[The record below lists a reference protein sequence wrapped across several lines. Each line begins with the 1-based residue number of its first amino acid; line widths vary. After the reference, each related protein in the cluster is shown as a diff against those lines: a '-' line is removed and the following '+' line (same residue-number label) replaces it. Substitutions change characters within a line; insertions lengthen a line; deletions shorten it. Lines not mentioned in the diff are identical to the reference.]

1 MGQRRIGQ
9 LHFPC
14 NSGLPSPWTE
24 QRGPGRKK
32 DFSGNRIS
40 KKPALVQ
47 NSLSSDPCYVLSTTR
62 VPRYS
67 RGLAPTLLTFSFP
80 LNRVL
85 SRKNKRKRK
94 ERVEKEKKGG
104 RWSGGGRIYERRRSS
119 GLRPFCFVTE
129 TSLPCGRFRSS
140 KPNKFRS
147 IADRQ
152 WRVLGIGSHGDRP
165 QQYVQCTAT
174 SWKFPRRRTPF
185 LPSTLAFAFFLAF
198 FPSFLP
204 SSLSPSL
211 VAALSISWC
220 PFVRY
225 SAFLTSISPSLP
237 FSNFSLFSPPL

>member
-1 MGQRRIGQ
+1 MG
-9 LHFPC
+9 L
-14 NSGLPSPWTE
+14 E
-24 QRGPGRKK
+24 
-32 DFSGNRIS
+32 
-40 KKPALVQ
+40 
-47 NSLSSDPCYVLSTTR
+47 
-62 VPRYS
+62 
-67 RGLAPTLLTFSFP
+67 
-80 LNRVL
+80 
-85 SRKNKRKRK
+85 
-94 ERVEKEKKGG
+94 
-104 RWSGGGRIYERRRSS
+104 GGGRIYERWRSS
-119 GLRPFCFVTE
+119 GLRPFCFVIE

-204 SSLSPSL
+204 SSLPPSL
-211 VAALSISWC
+211 VAALSISWY

-237 FSNFSLFSPPL
+237 FSIFSLFFPSASKPIDDFFQRVSTVDRRTFSASPFREFNYHANGLKRHFSVRFNRNVLASKTFLRA

>member
-24 QRGPGRKK
+24 QRSPDRKK

-47 NSLSSDPCYVLSTTR
+47 NSLSSDLCYVLSTTR

-80 LNRVL
+80 LNRLL
-85 SRKNKRKRK
+85 SRKRKGKGQRTCR
-94 ERVEKEKKGG
+94 EGKKGAE
-104 RWSGGGRIYERRRSS
+104 GGGACIYERWRSS

-165 QQYVQCTAT
+165 QQYVQCTTT

-204 SSLSPSL
+204 SSLPLLSRPSL
-211 VAALSISWC
+211 FLGAPS
-220 PFVRY
+220 FV
-225 SAFLTSISPSLP
+225 IPPS
-237 FSNFSLFSPPL
+237 

>member
-14 NSGLPSPWTE
+14 VTADCQARERNKGVRIGRKISLATGFRRNRHSCKTVFHQTLAMFSPLPGCLVIHADSLRPFLPSLSPWTASYLE
-24 QRGPGRKK
+24 
-32 DFSGNRIS
+32 
-40 KKPALVQ
+40 
-47 NSLSSDPCYVLSTTR
+47 
-62 VPRYS
+62 
-67 RGLAPTLLTFSFP
+67 
-80 LNRVL
+80 
-85 SRKNKRKRK
+85 KNKRRG
-94 ERVEKEKKGG
+94 RGG
-104 RWSGGGRIYERRRSS
+104 AGAWIYERWRSS

-147 IADRQ
+147 IAGRQ

-165 QQYVQCTAT
+165 RQYVQCTAT

-204 SSLSPSL
+204 SSLPLLSRPSL
-211 VAALSISWC
+211 FLGAPS
-220 PFVRY
+220 FV
-225 SAFLTSISPSLP
+225 IPPS
-237 FSNFSLFSPPL
+237 